1 MMSANVD
8 MEWQYSNALPYLLI
22 PSFLQCFHSQ
32 SREATGVVKGMT
44 NLASSVPYTIN
55 GLLGKGW
62 GNVVFFGHFTW
73 RDCFVSDSLMEFS
86 VCVSVS
92 VGVDN

>member
-1 MMSANVD
+1 MD

-22 PSFLQCFHSQ
+22 PSSLQCFHSQ
-32 SREATGVVKGMT
+32 SREATGVFKGMAH
-44 NLASSVPYTIN
+44 LASSVPYTIN

-62 GNVVFFGHFTW
+62 ANVVFFGHFTW
-73 RDCFVSDSLMEFS
+73 RDCFVPDSLMEFS
-86 VCVSVS
+86 ICVSVS